1 MSPIEMLEDELDR
14 YLWQEADGDHEHP
27 GVRLRALLMLVVADE
42 NRRQSLVQ
50 CISEI
55 GFLPVADRFNLVTG
69 RAFISAESIARAIG
83 VTPLTMI
90 SLFNDFLE
98 LDVADRLGF
107 TYEAVFPHEGIE
119 CMLH

>member
-14 YLWQEADGDHEHP
+14 YLWLEADGDHRHP
-27 GVRLRALLMLVVADE
+27 GVRLRALLMLSVADE

-50 CISEI
+50 YISEV

-69 RAFISAESIARAIG
+69 QASISSESIARALG